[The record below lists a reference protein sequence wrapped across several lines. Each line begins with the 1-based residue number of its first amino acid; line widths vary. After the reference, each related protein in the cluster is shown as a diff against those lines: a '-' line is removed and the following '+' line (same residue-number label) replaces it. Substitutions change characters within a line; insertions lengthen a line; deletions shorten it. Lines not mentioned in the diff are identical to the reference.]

1 MASGPILTM
10 PPGEARQAPAVTPS
24 QATPQAMS
32 AIQGVDFIRLARV
45 YWPWL
50 VASGVVGILVGI
62 GAFFILGRTSPQFT
76 SNAFVQVLPVLGTG
90 YSVTTETG
98 VGGTQ
103 ELGIAME
110 TRARSATSDPLLLRV
125 AEQPEV
131 RQTRWAQQFV
141 VEGVYSPQ
149 AALQDLRN
157 RVRARTISDTSFI
170 QFTASAS
177 TRDDAQVINKAFT
190 DVFLLTQNADSR
202 AFVSNE
208 IQRTERDLRR
218 LRTDLDALNTRIN
231 NLIDQSQLTGVSEQT
246 SIYAKEINV
255 LQPLVAE
262 VRQQIATSQERLESF
277 EQMMQAPGGVVYP
290 EFIRDEAERS
300 NIAMQLLMQIE
311 NAEAGIRSFEAQYG
325 PNHMELRRRRIALQA
340 LRDQREQHIQ
350 QKMANG
356 FNSMIDNIRRGIS
369 TLQAAEA
376 QHLEKITAAER
387 KLNEL
392 VRTLAERENLQ
403 IERGNLILRIQEL
416 ETKLSALTLERERG
430 ARVRIAQDAT
440 RPDIR
445 SFPKLIPTVVVSVF
459 LIGGAVSGLIF
470 LREVTEQRIRTPL
483 DVSIGARARVLGFIP
498 DISMDPSAP
507 KRIELACEEAPRG
520 ATAEAIRQIRSALLK
535 SARENGQKAILF
547 VSGLPGS
554 GTTSIVS
561 NLGINIANIDLK
573 VLLIDANLRRPSLH
587 KVFGTGDKPGLAEI
601 LRDGA
606 ALDECAVKTRIPNL
620 SVLPA
625 GSDGD
630 GTYERFNTP
639 AMSDLISQA
648 REKYDFIFIDVAP
661 SVVAGDALALSHRVD
676 AVTLIV
682 RAYSEKRGL
691 LNRMKSQMEDARAS
705 VLGVVVNAIRPN
717 AGGYFKKNF
726 QATLAYQNGSA
737 SPETKDAKSV
747 KAKSVDT
754 EDNNTSA

>member
-1 MASGPILTM
+1 M
-10 PPGEARQAPAVTPS
+10 
-24 QATPQAMS
+24 
-32 AIQGVDFIRLARV
+32 ARV

-50 VASGVVGILVGI
+50 LASGFLGIAVGI

-76 SNAFVQVLPVLGTG
+76 STAFVEVLPVLGEGTA
-90 YSVTTETG
+90 VTTATG
-98 VGGTQ
+98 IGGTQ

-110 TRARSATSDPLLLRV
+110 TRARGAVSDPLLLRV
-125 AEQPEV
+125 SDQPEV

-141 VEGVYSPQ
+141 VDGIYSPQ
-149 AALQDLRN
+149 AAMQDLRN
-157 RVRARTISDTSFI
+157 RVRARTISDTSYI
-170 QFTASAS
+170 QFTARAS

-190 DVFLLTQNADSR
+190 DVFLLTQNTDSR

-208 IQRTERDLRR
+208 IQRSERDLRR
-218 LRTDLDALNTRIN
+218 LRTDIDALNTRIN
-231 NLIDQSQLTGVSEQT
+231 NLIDQSQVTSANEQT
-246 SIYAKEINV
+246 SIFAKEIAV

-262 VRQQIATSQERLESF
+262 ARQQIAASEERLENF

-290 EFIRDEAERS
+290 EFVREEAERA
-300 NIAMQLLMQIE
+300 NIAQQLQLQIE
-311 NAEAGIRSFEAQYG
+311 NSEAALRSYEAQYG
-325 PNHMELRRRRIALQA
+325 PNHTELRRRRIMLQA
-340 LRDQREQHIQ
+340 LRDQREQMIQ
-350 QKMANG
+350 KKMAES
-356 FNSMIDNIRRGIS
+356 FSALVDSTRRNIS
-369 TLQAAEA
+369 TLRAAEA
-376 QHLEKITAAER
+376 EHLGKIAIAER
-387 KLNEL
+387 RLNEL

-403 IERGNLILRIQEL
+403 LERARLLERMQML
-416 ETKLSALTLERERG
+416 ETKLSSLTLERERG
-430 ARVRIAQDAT
+430 ARVRIAQEAT
-440 RPDIR
+440 RPDMR
-445 SFPKLIPTVVVSVF
+445 SFPRLIPTVAVSVF

-483 DVSIGARARVLGFIP
+483 DVSLGARARVLGFIP

-520 ATAEAIRQIRSALLK
+520 ATAEAIRQIRSTLLK
-535 SARENGQKAILF
+535 SARDNGQKAILF

-601 LRDGA
+601 LRETA
-606 ALDECAVKTRIPNL
+606 TLDESIIQTRIPNL

-625 GSDGD
+625 GSDGE

-639 AMSDLISQA
+639 AMSELISQA

-676 AVTLIV
+676 AVALVV

-705 VLGVVVNAIRPN
+705 VLGVIVNAIRPN

-726 QATLAYQNGSA
+726 QATIAYQNGSA
-737 SPETKDAKSV
+737 SPATKDAKPV
-747 KAKSVDT
+747 KAKSADT
-754 EDNNTSA
+754 DDNNTNA